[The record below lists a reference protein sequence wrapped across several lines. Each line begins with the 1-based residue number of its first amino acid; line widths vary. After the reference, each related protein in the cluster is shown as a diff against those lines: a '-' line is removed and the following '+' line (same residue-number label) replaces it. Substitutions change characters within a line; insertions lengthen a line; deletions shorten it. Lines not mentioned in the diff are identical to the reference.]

1 MYYIILDVGILGIK
15 VFLWNIQYQIL
26 LPRFGIFIKKK
37 VCMLEKCKDRKTNK
51 SRVKMKEIGEI
62 SHLKKTY
69 PLDKCKAFL
78 DAPYVFKLHQN
89 CAKIWMCFLIC
100 M

>member
-37 VCMLEKCKDRKTNK
+37 VCMLEKCKDRKQINLGWKWKRLGK
-51 SRVKMKEIGEI
+51 SA
-62 SHLKKTY
+62 T
-69 PLDKCKAFL
+69 
-78 DAPYVFKLHQN
+78 
-89 CAKIWMCFLIC
+89 LIRLIH
-100 M
+100 